1 MIIIKD
7 LNKDN
12 MIILIREMMITD
24 NKEMISIRNF
34 KEIIILL
41 YLREIVSLNSLL
53 NIKIITKNMI
63 TINEINKIIQDM
75 AREEARG
82 ISILVEEILKMDK
95 KAIMD
100 NKIETII
107 TEIIMIVLN
116 TIETIIIITQINN
129 TMKLGYN
136 NFNMC

>member
-1 MIIIKD
+1 
-7 LNKDN
+7 
-12 MIILIREMMITD
+12 MITD
-24 NKEMISIRNF
+24 NKEMISISNI
-34 KEIIILL
+34 KGIIILL
-41 YLREIVSLNSLL
+41 YLREIVSLNSLP
-53 NIKIITKNMI
+53 NIKIIIKNLI
-63 TINEINKIIQDM
+63 TIKEINKIILDSNM

-116 TIETIIIITQINN
+116 TIGTIIIITKLNN
-129 TMKLGYN
+129 TMKLGN
-136 NFNMC
+136 NSFNMC

>member
-1 MIIIKD
+1 
-7 LNKDN
+7 
-12 MIILIREMMITD
+12 
-24 NKEMISIRNF
+24 
-34 KEIIILL
+34 
-41 YLREIVSLNSLL
+41 
-53 NIKIITKNMI
+53 
-63 TINEINKIIQDM
+63 M

-116 TIETIIIITQINN
+116 TIETIIIITKLNN
-129 TMKLGYN
+129 RMKLGN
-136 NFNMC
+136 NSFNMC

>member
-1 MIIIKD
+1 
-7 LNKDN
+7 
-12 MIILIREMMITD
+12 MITD
-24 NKEMISIRNF
+24 NKEMISISNI
-34 KEIIILL
+34 KGIIILL
-41 YLREIVSLNSLL
+41 YLREIVSLNSLP
-53 NIKIITKNMI
+53 NIKIIIKNLI
-63 TINEINKIIQDM
+63 TIKEINKIILDSNM

-116 TIETIIIITQINN
+116 TIETIIIITKLNN
-129 TMKLGYN
+129 RMKLGN
-136 NFNMC
+136 NSFNMC